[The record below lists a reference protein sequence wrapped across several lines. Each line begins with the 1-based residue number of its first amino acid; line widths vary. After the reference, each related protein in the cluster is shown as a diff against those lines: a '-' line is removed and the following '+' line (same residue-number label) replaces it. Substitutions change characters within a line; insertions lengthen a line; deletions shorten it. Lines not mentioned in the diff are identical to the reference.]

1 MTARGRKWDRIWLSI
16 LYCSIKREHRGQ
28 KRHNDA
34 CLLPVSTRTVGST
47 LSTGFKSAGTQ
58 PNIEIEFEVT
68 TLWLY
73 SVIFGRFKTDGFTQ
87 LPFHRLPTLVE
98 DYLDVKPNTV
108 IAWLL
113 HRPIVPHSQRS
124 FVENMRVC
132 YPCVTLIMY

>member
-1 MTARGRKWDRIWLSI
+1 MVLVS
-16 LYCSIKREHRGQ
+16 CSIKRKHRGQ

-58 PNIEIEFEVT
+58 PNSEFEVT
-68 TLWLY
+68 TLLLI

-113 HRPIVPHSQRS
+113 
-124 FVENMRVC
+124 
-132 YPCVTLIMY
+132 

>member
-1 MTARGRKWDRIWLSI
+1 MELLKPTLS
-16 LYCSIKREHRGQ
+16 CSIKREHRRQ

-58 PNIEIEFEVT
+58 PNIEFEVT
-68 TLWLY
+68 LLLY
-73 SVIFGRFKTDGFTQ
+73 SFIFGRFKTDGFTQ

-98 DYLDVKPNTV
+98 DDLDVLPNTV

-113 HRPIVPHSQRS
+113 HRRIVPHSQRS

-132 YPCVTLIMY
+132 YAK